1 MDFER
6 LDRIAFEK
14 IGKRKSHLEREI
26 GACYYHGVRVAQG
39 VVELRKKIFPND
51 SSHDEILRCAGL
63 FHDVAKGIEPHPG
76 YGAIIVRELLKNVL
90 TEEELVAVADLIA
103 VHDDRAP
110 ESDLHDK
117 WIRLLQDADL
127 LDHYGVQGVWL
138 SFTYQAYTGQQQMM
152 PLIDFYDG
160 EWTESIAKSRQ
171 KLNYDISKE
180 IFDEKAAFEYS
191 VIERMKR
198 EGKGFYV

>member
-191 VIERMKR
+191 VIERMKH